1 MKNNIFETPTKLL
14 IISSILY
21 LLIFFVFIYFVTTYH
36 PPVFKQIDIEI
47 VNLKMK
53 NDNYYEGD
61 LLFVDMK
68 TIINKEH
75 RVKIF
80 QNNKQ
85 FFIQINPQGDKINIK
100 KEYINKLDN
109 KDKVNAIIFIESKS
123 DKSLYESILNKKL

>member
-1 MKNNIFETPTKLL
+1 MKSNIFETPIRLL

-21 LLIFFVFIYFVTTYH
+21 IIIFFVFIYFVATYH
-36 PPVFKQIDIEI
+36 PPFFKQIDIEI
-47 VNLKMK
+47 VNLRMK
-53 NDNYYEGD
+53 DDNYYEGD
-61 LLFVDMK
+61 IVFVDKK
-68 TIINKEH
+68 TIINKAH

-85 FFIQINPQGDKINIK
+85 FFIEINPQGDKINIK
-100 KEYINKLDN
+100 KEYVNKLDN